1 MNGAKQKTE
10 TLNLR
15 VSPTVK
21 AALFAA
27 ALKERRSMAN
37 MVECLVLA
45 YCEAHGLTQE
55 CPPKSDE
62 TRQQST
68 CNNYEKI

>member
-1 MNGAKQKTE
+1 MSGAKQKTE

-27 ALKERRSMAN
+27 ALRERRSMAN
-37 MVECLVLA
+37 MIECLVLA
-45 YCEAHGLTQE
+45 YCEEHGLTQE
-55 CPPKSDE
+55 CPLKSDE
-62 TRQQST
+62 AHQQST
-68 CNNYEKI
+68 CNNYDKP